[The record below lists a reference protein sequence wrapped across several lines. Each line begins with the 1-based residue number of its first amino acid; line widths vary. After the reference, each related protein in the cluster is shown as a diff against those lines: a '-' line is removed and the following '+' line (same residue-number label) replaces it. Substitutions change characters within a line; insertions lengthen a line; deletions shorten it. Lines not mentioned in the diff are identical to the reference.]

1 MSLPEVVVAGGCR
14 CRGLSLQGAVSI
26 VKIDVDRELYVDRE
40 LSWRIELE
48 SLEHAEESPGV
59 VVAFWNWR
67 QY

>member
-1 MSLPEVVVAGGCR
+1 
-14 CRGLSLQGAVSI
+14 